1 MQVSDLRELIAG
13 VLRGDSVCENALAE
27 ARASIDAMRRE
38 ASRHGLTEAEAL
50 KALLSPLFQDR
61 GGCACSAC
69 VARRQRAG
77 SLYQRYKSSKVSSK
91 ATPDL

>member
-1 MQVSDLRELIAG
+1 MQVPDLRELIAG
-13 VLRGDSVCENALAE
+13 VLRGDTVSETALAE

-38 ASRHGLTEAEAL
+38 AAQHGLTEAEAL

-77 SLYQRYKSSKVSSK
+77 SLYQRFRSGK
-91 ATPDL
+91 ATPEL